1 MAIASGV
8 ESSVDTPLMRQYQ
21 EIKKSYPDAI
31 VFFRLGDFYEM
42 FGEDA
47 KIASPILGLV
57 LTARQEI
64 PMCGI
69 PFHSSSQ
76 HIAKLLKA
84 GYKIAIAEQMEE
96 ASAGKK
102 LVRREVIRVITPGTV
117 IEDELLNPK
126 NVNFLLSI
134 SSDIVGWG
142 LSWLDISTGEFWA
155 AESLNETTRS
165 LETWIA
171 QIKPSEIIAPE
182 ETIRSLSLRNWRI
195 PGVCLTA
202 ISAENK
208 TIPDWAT
215 QSQWQN
221 HPLARRAAL
230 DCLSYAVRSKLI
242 ESLPVPS
249 FREGKTEMLI
259 DATAIKTL
267 ELIESS
273 SGKPQHSLWGF
284 LDLCDTAMGSRLLKD
299 WILRPL
305 LDVQEIR
312 RRLDCVEELVL
323 RMELRN
329 SLSSVLKKF
338 SDIPRILTRLQSFQ
352 LLPRDLGGIRD
363 SLKYLPELL
372 YALAPVAE
380 AESAGLSP
388 TENLSEVY
396 QSLQGLMKALNP
408 ASELLSKA
416 LAETPPIRISEG
428 EVIKTGFNAEL
439 DELRSLKSDSRK
451 HLEDLEARERELSG
465 ISNLKAG
472 FNGIFGYYFE
482 VTKSQISKV
491 PARYTRKQTLANAER
506 YITSELKELENK
518 ILGAEEKIAR
528 LEKKIFEEVKNQ
540 ILSYRDSLS
549 LLSKILAELDVFLA
563 LAKNGG
569 LNGWVKPQ
577 VDLSCD
583 LEIVD
588 GKHPII
594 AAVLPPG
601 SFVSNSLTL
610 NGRDL
615 QIMILTGP
623 NMSGKSTYL
632 RQNALIALMSQIGSF
647 VPAKSARVGVV
658 DRILTR
664 VGASDALAEGSST
677 FMVEM
682 KETANILKN
691 ATSRSLIILDEVG
704 RGTSTFDGIS
714 IAWAILEYLNSH
726 YRSQKPEDIRGP
738 KVLFATH
745 YFELTELSENLSGV
759 FNANVSAKE
768 WMNPEGQM
776 ELIFLHKISQGPADK
791 SYGIHVAA
799 LAGLPAQV
807 LARSQE
813 ILDRLEKESHDG
825 ASVTNSNASRQME
838 LDFSGSLPVVQTLRL
853 LNPERMTPLEALSA
867 LIELKKKVSDA

>member
-1 MAIASGV
+1 MTAPGV
-8 ESSVDTPLMRQYQ
+8 ETPVDTPLMRQYQ

-57 LTARQEI
+57 LTARQET

-84 GYKIAIAEQMEE
+84 GHKIAVAEQMEE

-102 LVRREVIRVITPGTV
+102 LVRREVIRVVTPGMV
-117 IEDELLNPK
+117 IEDDLLTPK
-126 NVNFLLSI
+126 DVNFLLAV

-155 AESLNETTRS
+155 SESLNETARS

-171 QIKPSEIIAPE
+171 QIKPSEIIASE
-182 ETIRSLSLRNWRI
+182 ETIRSLNLRALRI

-202 ISAENK
+202 ISTSINTA
-208 TIPDWAT
+208 PDWAALP
-215 QSQWQN
+215 QWQN
-221 HPLARRAAL
+221 HPLAKRAAL
-230 DCLSYAVRSKLI
+230 DCLSYAVRSKLLKDFP
-242 ESLPVPS
+242 EPSL
-249 FREGKTEMLI
+249 REGKAEMLL

-273 SGKPQHSLWGF
+273 SGHVKHSLWGF
-284 LDLCDTAMGSRLLKD
+284 LDQCETPMGSRLLKD

-312 RRLDCVEELVL
+312 RRQGCVGELL
-323 RMELRN
+323 IHLELRN
-329 SLSSVLKKF
+329 SLSTALEKF
-338 SDIPRILTRLQSFQ
+338 ADIPRILTRLQSFQ
-352 LLPRDLGGIRD
+352 ALPRDLGGIRD
-363 SLKYLPELL
+363 SLKRLPELI
-372 YALAPVAE
+372 YALTPTNDPE
-380 AESAGLSP
+380 NSGLDQA
-388 TENLSEVY
+388 ENLSNVHH
-396 QSLQGLMKALNP
+396 SLQNLMMALAP

-416 LAETPPIRISEG
+416 LTEVPPIRISEG
-428 EVIKTGFNAEL
+428 EVIKTGFNVEL

-451 HLEDLEARERELSG
+451 HLEALEAQERQSTG

-506 YITSELKELENK
+506 YITGELKELENK
-518 ILGAEEKIAR
+518 ILGAEEKIVR

-540 ILSYRDSLS
+540 ILSHRDSLS
-549 LLSKILAELDVFLA
+549 ILSKILAELDVFLA
-563 LAKNGG
+563 LAKNAG
-569 LNGWVKPQ
+569 LNGWVKPEI
-577 VDLSCD
+577 DLSCE

-588 GKHPII
+588 GKHPIV
-594 AAVLPPG
+594 ASVLPSG
-601 SFVSNSLTL
+601 SFVSNSITL
-610 NGRDL
+610 NGCDF

-632 RQNALIALMSQIGSF
+632 RQNALIVLLSQVGSF
-647 VPAKSARVGVV
+647 VPAKSARVGIV

-682 KETANILKN
+682 RETANILKN
-691 ATSRSLIILDEVG
+691 ATPRSLIILDEVG

-726 YRSQKPEDIRGP
+726 YSPKPSEGIRGP

-745 YFELTELSENLSGV
+745 YFELTELAESLDGV

-768 WMNPEGQM
+768 WVNPEGRT
-776 ELIFLHKISQGPADK
+776 EVIFLHKISQGPADK

-799 LAGLPAQV
+799 LAGLPAKV

-813 ILDRLEKESHDG
+813 ILDRLEKESHNG
-825 ASVTNSNASRQME
+825 AAITTSNASRQME

-853 LNPERMTPLEALSA
+853 LNPERMTPIEALSA
-867 LIELKKKVSDA
+867 LIELKKKASDV